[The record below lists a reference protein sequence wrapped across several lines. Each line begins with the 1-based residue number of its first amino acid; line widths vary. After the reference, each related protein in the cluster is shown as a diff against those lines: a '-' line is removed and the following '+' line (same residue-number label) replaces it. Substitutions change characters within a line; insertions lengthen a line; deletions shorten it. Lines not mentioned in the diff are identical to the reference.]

1 MKKIQIPYEGLFS
14 SNCTGIF
21 RKYDRIEFINGDV
34 LCTVRTSL
42 LLGNGPDPPITS
54 VVFDCDNADALPSV
68 IVNNYDRKIIV
79 RQIGKYQH

>member
-1 MKKIQIPYEGLFS
+1 MKNEEKTDTIWRVYKRKSNRNIQ
-14 SNCTGIF
+14 
-21 RKYDRIEFINGDV
+21 KYDLIEFINGNV

-68 IVNNYDRKIIV
+68 IVYNYDRKIIV
-79 RQIGKYQH
+79 R